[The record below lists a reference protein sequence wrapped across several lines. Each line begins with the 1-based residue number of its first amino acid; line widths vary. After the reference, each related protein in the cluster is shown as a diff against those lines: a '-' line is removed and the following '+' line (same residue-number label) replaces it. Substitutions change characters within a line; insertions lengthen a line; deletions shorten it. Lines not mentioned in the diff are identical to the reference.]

1 MGWCCLCEGIR
12 RVFADRLDAARQLA
26 ASLAPYR
33 GHRPLVLA
41 VPRGGVPM
49 GVELA
54 RRLEGE
60 LDLAMVRKLR
70 APAFSELAIGVV
82 DESGWHW
89 LSPDAVHFGATASYV
104 EAEKRTQLAELR
116 RRRALYTPSRAPIPV
131 EDRIVIVV
139 DDGLATGATM
149 VGALH
154 GVRQRGPRHV
164 VCAVPVAAPDSLRMV
179 AEHADEVVCLMAP
192 PSFQA
197 VGQFYRSFP
206 QLDDEQVIRLLH
218 EAVQERGSHAA
229 DR

>member
-1 MGWCCLCEGIR
+1 M
-12 RVFADRLDAARQLA
+12 FADRLAAARQLA
-26 ASLAPYR
+26 DELAPYR
-33 GHRPLVLA
+33 GHRTLVLA

-70 APAFSELAIGVV
+70 APAFPELAIGVV
-82 DESGWHW
+82 DEGGWHW
-89 LSPDAVHFGATASYV
+89 LSPDAMHFGATPAYV

-116 RRRALYTPSRAPIPV
+116 RRRALYTPMRGPIRV

-154 GVRQRGPRHV
+154 GVRQRRPRHV

-179 AEHADEVVCLMAP
+179 RDHADEIVCLMAP
-192 PSFQA
+192 PEFQA
-197 VGQFYRSFP
+197 VGQFYQSFP
-206 QLDDEQVIRLLH
+206 QLDDEEVIRLLR
-218 EAVQERGSHAA
+218 EAAQESTRGAA
-229 DR
+229 EG

>member
-1 MGWCCLCEGIR
+1 M
-12 RVFADRLDAARQLA
+12 FADRLAAARQLA
-26 ASLAPYR
+26 AELAPYR
-33 GHRPLVLA
+33 GHQPLVLA

-70 APAFSELAIGVV
+70 APGFSELAIGVV
-82 DESGWHW
+82 DESGWSW
-89 LSPDAVHFGATASYV
+89 LLSEAVHFGADPAYV
-104 EAEKRTQLAELR
+104 ESEKGAQLAELR
-116 RRRALYTPSRAPIPV
+116 RRRALYTPGRGPISV
-131 EDRIVIVV
+131 ADRIVIVV

-164 VCAVPVAAPDSLRMV
+164 VCAVPVAAPESLRLV
-179 AEHADEVVCLMAP
+179 REQADEVVCLMAP

-206 QLDDEQVIRLLH
+206 QLDDEEVIRLLQG
-218 EAVQERGSHAA
+218 AAQERGPHAA
-229 DR
+229 GH